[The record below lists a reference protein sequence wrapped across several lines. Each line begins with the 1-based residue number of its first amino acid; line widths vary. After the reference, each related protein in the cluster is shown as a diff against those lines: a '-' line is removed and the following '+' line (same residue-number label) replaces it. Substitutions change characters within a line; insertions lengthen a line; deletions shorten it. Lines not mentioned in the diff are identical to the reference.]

1 MSRYTQVCN
10 PKTKR
15 FLKIETNA
23 GRIVSHKKTDG
34 PYKNI
39 EIVGKR
45 YDLEQEV
52 ISE

>member
-34 PYKNI
+34 PYKNV
-39 EIVGKR
+39 EIVGRR